1 MTSDS
6 CGCFFPSF
14 PILLHLIIADMVV
27 IVQKVFQVIARTV
40 NNDFKYN
47 YFSDKGTI
55 QQASSYYSK

>member
-1 MTSDS
+1 
-6 CGCFFPSF
+6 
-14 PILLHLIIADMVV
+14 MVV

>member
-27 IVQKVFQVIARTV
+27 IVQKVFQVIAIVGKSGFVSHKKHTAETT
-40 NNDFKYN
+40 NMDLFH
-47 YFSDKGTI
+47 S
-55 QQASSYYSK
+55 